1 MAIAPDMPDHLANT
15 IRLNSVILLIAVCA
29 GCVQTPTG
37 ENKKAPP
44 KTFSG
49 LMSSATPDAWRE
61 PGLWDFQVRDDDDAL
76 LGNVVLYLTGDRI
89 EDASCADKYWQKA
102 VVVYDDLDLEIS
114 LQKEVAYNISG
125 PWLTVNLTSA
135 DCNIGHN
142 FVGQV
147 DHGGASGFFNLT
159 HTFGGQN
166 LGTFS
171 AVPATEGEAVLK

>member
-1 MAIAPDMPDHLANT
+1 MPDRLASLISLKLAT
-15 IRLNSVILLIAVCA
+15 LLIIACTGCA
-29 GCVQTPTG
+29 QTPT
-37 ENKKAPP
+37 EEKKRASP

-49 LMSSATPDAWRE
+49 LMSSATPDAWRA
-61 PGLWDFQVRDDDDAL
+61 PGLWDFQVKSDDDTL

-89 EDASCADKYWQKA
+89 DGISCADKRWQKA
-102 VVVYDDLDLEIS
+102 IVVYDDLDLEIS

-147 DHGGASGFFNLT
+147 DQEGASGFFNLT
-159 HTFGGQN
+159 HTFGGHN
-166 LGTFS
+166 LGSFS
-171 AVPATEGEAVLK
+171 AVPAAEGEAVLK